1 VVFFLA
7 LIQRGSTVHVFVIII
22 HTQGSTCTS
31 QLTYLQ
37 TFLKQQYICTLKT
50 IFRF

>member
-22 HTQGSTCTS
+22 HTQASSTCTS
-31 QLTYLQ
+31 HSTYLQ
-37 TFLKQQYICTLKT
+37 TF
-50 IFRF
+50 